1 MDQYLVRPLKDNID
15 INVEVPGSK
24 SITNRALLLA
34 ALGSGSCI
42 LRGVLFSAD
51 SRAFLGC
58 LKELGFNLDIDEEN
72 HCVRIDGCQG
82 QIPNNKASINV
93 GSAGTAARFLT
104 VFLAFAGGEYELN
117 SSEQMMKRPM
127 EPLIT
132 TLRQAGVEITCL
144 GQEGHFPFRMV
155 SKGITADYMESDTEV
170 SSQFASA
177 MLMSAPL
184 LKNGLKIHLTGGRTN
199 GAYIKITLRMMEQFG
214 IKWSRE
220 KDDILVEAGTSFHID
235 EYFIEPDVSAAGYF
249 YAMAPIAGRKS
260 LVRGVHMD
268 SMQGDIK
275 FIYLL
280 EKLGC
285 SLVDTE
291 EGILL
296 TPPENGIYEG
306 IDINMNDFS
315 DQTMTMAAVAAFA
328 SSATTIHGI
337 SHIRVQESDRLMA
350 IINELRKLGAEAEM
364 IEDGDGLLIIP
375 KSMHGAMIETYDDH
389 RVAMAFALCGLRVSG
404 VVITN
409 PMCCRKTFENYF
421 EVLDSLCI

>member
-1 MDQYLVRPLKDNID
+1 MDQYIVRSLKDNID

-34 ALGSGSCI
+34 AMGTGMCTLK
-42 LRGVLFSAD
+42 GVLFSAD

-58 LKELGFNLDIDEEN
+58 LKELGFNLDVDEPE
-72 HCVRIDGCQG
+72 HIVRIEGCQG
-82 QIPNNKASINV
+82 RIPNNHASINV

-127 EPLIT
+127 EPLIS
-132 TLRQAGVEITCL
+132 TLRKAGIEITCL
-144 GQEGHFPFRMV
+144 GEEGHFPFRMV
-155 SKGITADYMESDTEV
+155 SKGVITDYMESDTEV

-177 MLMSAPL
+177 MLMAAPL
-184 LKNGLKIHLTGGRTN
+184 LSNGLKVHLTGGRTN

-214 IKWSRE
+214 ISWSRE
-220 KDDILVEAGTSFHID
+220 GDDIQVLAGTDFHID
-235 EYFIEPDVSAAGYF
+235 DYDIEPDVSAAGYF
-249 YAMAPIAGRKS
+249 YAMAPIAGRKA

-285 SLVDTE
+285 QLLDTE
-291 EGILL
+291 DGILL
-296 TPPENGIYEG
+296 MPPTGNKYEG
-306 IDINMNDFS
+306 IDVNMNDFS

-328 SSATTIHGI
+328 TSATTIHGI

-375 KSMHGAMIETYDDH
+375 KAMHGARIETYDDH
-389 RVAMAFALCGLRVSG
+389 RVAMAFALCGLRVPN

-421 EVLDSLCI
+421 DVLDSLCE